1 MLQDPLDEGNS
12 DSLVLELHVV
22 VLLVEH
28 VFAQLAVT
36 SHAQHEVFD
45 HQGYLILDHREVVLM
60 DPDVVQKHSLKDL
73 DAALNAQLFHGLDLF
88 GQDIA
93 HVRGLRFGKFL
104 CELWKAEAEV
114 FGDIFLQVNGQ
125 TVGVC
130 YK

>member
-73 DAALNAQLFHGLDLF
+73 DAALNA
-88 GQDIA
+88 
-93 HVRGLRFGKFL
+93 
-104 CELWKAEAEV
+104 
-114 FGDIFLQVNGQ
+114 
-125 TVGVC
+125 
-130 YK
+130 

>member
-28 VFAQLAVT
+28 VFAQLAVPRH
-36 SHAQHEVFD
+36 SQHEVFD

-73 DAALNAQLFHGLDLF
+73 DAALNA
-88 GQDIA
+88 
-93 HVRGLRFGKFL
+93 
-104 CELWKAEAEV
+104 
-114 FGDIFLQVNGQ
+114 
-125 TVGVC
+125 
-130 YK
+130 